1 MGVATPH
8 DQKMVIPIERK
19 FIMASIQTVYVA
31 LFGRPADPAGLAFFN
46 AATSNGANLT
56 AIGDLAA
63 TAEYQSRFTGK
74 SNTQIITDIY
84 MSLFGHAPDA
94 AGLAFFVDALN
105 NGTQNI
111 NTIAINIA
119 DGAQGADKTLLEKKV
134 AAADLFTAQLDTPVE
149 IGNYTGLTAA
159 AKGVAY
165 LSAVTATSATPTEAS
180 AAAAV
185 ATLGTD
191 SGTAGVSINLPAAT
205 SVVAPDAADPALR
218 STAGDDTIT
227 APAYAATN
235 VINAG
240 AGTDKVM
247 ATVGAGVTVA
257 TDGLKNVEQLFLND
271 TAGVTVDVANA
282 KELTQAWNNASGN
295 ALTIDKMML
304 STTAGVKGAD
314 NGTTFNFAGATG
326 TSDTATLALDK
337 ATNAAGATVIANIE
351 TLNIANTGSSKVDLT
366 LADTTKIVATGTG
379 DLQALFTGGAAKL
392 ADLDASAMA
401 GGLTTDVS
409 ALQAMASLKGGTG
422 ADTLTYNTAGN
433 TAALKVDGG
442 AGADTLIETASA
454 GAGFTVEL
462 TGGAGPDTFRF
473 GDTQNVATATSA
485 DFAKSLITITDFD
498 KASDTIDVKA
508 MGVAAGTDG
517 REVLTNTELANIAS
531 KATLFEAAQTAAT
544 FIDTAAKHFGVFIYG
559 GDAYIL
565 HDDDN
570 SSTFNA
576 NDGLI
581 KVTGVTDLA
590 DFTATNFLSA

>member
-134 AAADLFTAQLDTPVE
+134 AAADLFTAELDTPVE

-159 AKGVAY
+159 AKGVAF
-165 LSAVTATSATPTEAS
+165 LTAVTATSPVVDKAA

-185 ATLGTD
+185 ADIPTD
-191 SGTAGVSINLPAAT
+191 SGTAGVSITLPAAT

-257 TDGLKNVEQLFLND
+257 TDGLKGVEQLFLND
-271 TAGVTVDVANA
+271 TAGVAVDVENA
-282 KELTQAWNNASGN
+282 KELTQVWNNASGN
-295 ALTIDKMML
+295 ALTVNKMML

-314 NGTTFNFAGATG
+314 SGTTFNFAGATG

-351 TLNIANTGSSKVDLT
+351 TLNVANTGSSKVDLT

-379 DLQALFTGGAAKL
+379 DLQALYTGGAAKL